1 MRTGFVLLLAAAPA
15 FSASADDYITIR
27 ATPGLPSDVIEY
39 IAMNSEPKSVNIP
52 RGELPSDFVKA
63 VCGNL
68 TKTYSA
74 IFFGPASMN
83 PKLSSAPAEINR
95 RVSLPACA
103 KWRRDESGNGL
114 PYVVSPGESLDSI
127 LLQQIGRK
135 ANQTYKCG
143 PEDASL
149 PNCGLTFRQLVEK
162 LNRGAELANLV
173 PGNTIR
179 LPFATEA
186 TTFQVRKNSPLD
198 VKAHIAKIQ
207 ELSKFSEPD
216 SALIQIEEAPVV
228 SMIRPKSNDA
238 DLACLRRPP
247 AWPYDDALVASV
259 IKRTLPEVQDLTSST
274 LTIMDTGLDASFP
287 TTLLR
292 RNDLADARSSPYG
305 FGIYRPD
312 GIRPN
317 PNQMPEEVRLH
328 GTRVA
333 RIAAGF
339 PSLQRAYPELL
350 KLVKL
355 NVVNIAEPPSQ
366 SAANQGDFVINT
378 GGLDRAMEW
387 FALNGDIVNISIAS
401 KAELPSLQTAMK
413 THPALLVVVAA
424 GNETDELHNSPW
436 YPANYGGKNEDSG
449 TQFVTVAAYN
459 GSLAPATFT
468 NVSDV
473 YVDLFAPGCDVPY
486 DQSAP
491 GVTGTSF
498 AAPLVSMTA
507 ALLRSFGLKA
517 PKEIKRRLRASVD
530 YDKNLSTQAAWSGR
544 LNIPKALSIYHDVL
558 QLNSKG
564 GALEFGRWDMPS
576 DICMSLPLPPDKVRK
591 ITVSK
596 AGNPVEIRVLWSDAT
611 DQLKE
616 ELCEPASASLV
627 LGGRPDPVPWTDLID
642 FVPHRTSH

>member
-1 MRTGFVLLLAAAPA
+1 MRIGLVLLLAAAPA
-15 FSASADDYITIR
+15 FGASADDYLTIR
-27 ATPGLPSDVIEY
+27 ATPGLPNEVIEY
-39 IAMNSEPKSVNIP
+39 IAKNSQPKSVFIP

-63 VCGNL
+63 VCGTL

-74 IFFGPASMN
+74 IFFGPTSMN
-83 PKLSSAPAEINR
+83 PKLSSDAAVINR
-95 RVSLPACA
+95 RVLLPACA
-103 KWRRDESGNGL
+103 KWRRDDSGNGL
-114 PYVVSPGESLDSI
+114 PYGVLPGETLDSI

-162 LNRGAELANLV
+162 LNRGVDLANLI
-173 PGNTIR
+173 PGNGIR

-186 TTFQVRKNSPLD
+186 TTFQIRRNSPLD

-207 ELSKFSEPD
+207 DLSKFSDPD

-228 SMIRPKSNDA
+228 SMIKPKSNDA
-238 DLACLRRPP
+238 DPACLPRPRP
-247 AWPYDDALVASV
+247 WPYDDAMVASV
-259 IKRTLPEVQDLTSST
+259 IRRTLPEVQDPTPSI

-287 TTLLR
+287 QALLR
-292 RNDLADARSSPYG
+292 RSDLMDTKSSPYG
-305 FGIYRPD
+305 FGIYRPE
-312 GIRPN
+312 GIRPD

-339 PSLQRAYPELL
+339 PSLQRAYPELS

-355 NVVNIAEPPSQ
+355 NVVNIAEPPAQ
-366 SAANQGDFVINT
+366 DAANQGDFVINT
-378 GGLDRAMEW
+378 GGLNRAMEW
-387 FALNGDIVNISIAS
+387 FTLNGDILNISIAS
-401 KAELPSLQTAMK
+401 KAELPSLQTAIK
-413 THPALLVVVAA
+413 LHPALLVVVAA
-424 GNETDELHNSPW
+424 GNENDDLNASPW
-436 YPANYGGKNEDSG
+436 FPANYGGQNEDSG

-468 NVSDV
+468 NISNV

-507 ALLRSFGLKA
+507 ALLRSFGFKS

-530 YDKNLSTQAAWSGR
+530 YDNNLAAQAAWSGR
-544 LNIPKALSIYHDVL
+544 LNIPKALSIYDDVL

-564 GALEFGRWDMPS
+564 GALEFGRWNMPS
-576 DICMSLPLPPDKVRK
+576 DICMSLALPPDKVRK

-596 AGNPVEIRVLWSDAT
+596 AENPVEIRVLWSDAT
-611 DQLKE
+611 DQLQE
-616 ELCEPASASLV
+616 ELCEPASDSLV
-627 LGGRPDPVPWTDLID
+627 LGGRPDPVPWKDLMD
-642 FVPHRTSH
+642 FVPRRAH